1 MSALSDGTVD
11 LMRQIGAWDHITSV
25 RYKAVDQMQVW
36 DACSDAHITF
46 KHDNPEQP
54 VAYIVE
60 NDVVLEAV
68 YKQLETLQ
76 DVQIKNQSRVT
87 QCHLPKNPD
96 EKPGVELKSGEKL
109 TCELL
114 IGADGYNSTVRQ
126 AMGSTN
132 FTLSY
137 NQMGVVATVAL
148 EEAGN
153 NSVAWQRFLPTGPVA
168 LLPLTETLSSL
179 VWSTTPEQAKE
190 LVKMEAQQFK
200 DALND
205 AYFKHFK
212 QDDLVKTALQ
222 GVEAILGKT
231 VGGGAQYPPR
241 VTEVI
246 DKSRAAF
253 PLGFGHVS
261 QYVTRGTAII
271 GDAAHRIHPLAGQGV
286 NLGFGDVKCLT
297 ELLSEAAYRGSNLGD
312 LSHLLKYERE
322 RLCQNLPVMVGVH
335 GLQRLYGTDFSPV
348 VALRSVGLKITNAI
362 PPLKKIFMQQAMGS
376 N

>member
-1 MSALSDGTVD
+1 MSALNESTVD
-11 LMRQIGAWDHITSV
+11 LMRRIGAWDHITSV
-25 RYKAVDQMQVW
+25 RYKTVNQMQVW

-46 KHDNPEQP
+46 RHDNPDQA
-54 VAYIVE
+54 VAHIVE

-68 YKQLETLQ
+68 YKQLENLPE
-76 DVQIKNQSRVT
+76 VEVKNQSRLVT
-87 QCHLPKNPD
+87 CNLPKSED
-96 EKPGVELKSGEKL
+96 ETPSVELKSGENL

-114 IGADGYNSTVRQ
+114 VGADGYNSTVRQ

-148 EEAGN
+148 EEAGT
-153 NSVAWQRFLPTGPVA
+153 NSIAWQRFLPTGPVA
-168 LLPLTETLSSL
+168 LLPLNETLSSL

-190 LVKMEAQQFK
+190 LVKMEPQQFI

-205 AYFKHFK
+205 AYYKQYK

-222 GVEAILGKT
+222 GVEAVLGKAI
-231 VGGGAQYPPR
+231 GGGAQYPPR
-241 VTEVI
+241 VIDVV

-253 PLGFGHVS
+253 PLGFGHVP
-261 QYVTRGTAII
+261 QYVAKGTAII

-297 ELLSEAAYRGSNLGD
+297 DLLGEAAYRGSGLGD
-312 LSHLLKYERE
+312 ISHLLRYERE
-322 RLCQNLPVMVGVH
+322 RLRQNLPIMVGVH
-335 GLQRLYGTDFSPV
+335 GLQRIYGTDFAPI

-362 PPLKKIFMQQAMGS
+362 PPLKKIFMQQAMG
-376 N
+376 